1 MKESFRWYGPD
12 DPVGLSDILQSGA
25 TNVVSALHQVPNG
38 SVWEKDSIKAYKEI
52 IIRAGLDWEVVESV
66 PIHEDI
72 KRRVGS
78 FKQYIENY
86 KKTIENLSKC
96 GIYNICYNYR
106 RISSCRNGCRIN
118 VQYISF
124 NE

>member
-12 DPVGLSDILQSGA
+12 DPVGLNDILQSGA
-25 TNVVSALHQVPNG
+25 TNIVSALHQVPNG

-78 FKQYIENY
+78 FK
-86 KKTIENLSKC
+86 
-96 GIYNICYNYR
+96 
-106 RISSCRNGCRIN
+106 
-118 VQYISF
+118 
-124 NE
+124 

>member
-12 DPVGLSDILQSGA
+12 DPVGLNDIIQSGA
-25 TNVVSALHQVPNG
+25 TNIVSALHQVPNG

-72 KRRVGS
+72 KRRIGS
-78 FKQYIENY
+78 FKNILKIIRKQL
-86 KKTIENLSKC
+86 KTFL
-96 GIYNICYNYR
+96 
-106 RISSCRNGCRIN
+106 N
-118 VQYISF
+118 VVFIIFATILCQF
-124 NE
+124 

>member
-38 SVWEKDSIKAYKEI
+38 SVWEKDYIKAYKEI
-52 IIRAGLDWEVVESV
+52 IIRAGLNWEVVESV

-78 FKQYIENY
+78 FKKYIENY
-86 KKTIENLSKC
+86 KKGFPQIHKIWNKKKK
-96 GIYNICYNYR
+96 R
-106 RISSCRNGCRIN
+106 
-118 VQYISF
+118 
-124 NE
+124 